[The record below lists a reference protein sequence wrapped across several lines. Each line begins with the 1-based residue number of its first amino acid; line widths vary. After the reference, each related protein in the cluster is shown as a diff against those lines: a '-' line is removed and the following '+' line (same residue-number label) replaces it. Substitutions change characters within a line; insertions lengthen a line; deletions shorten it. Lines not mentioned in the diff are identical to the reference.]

1 MSLREDQVEMAVR
14 FLSNDKVV
22 SRPQAE
28 KEGFLANKGLTQEE
42 IAEAF
47 KRSEKGDSST
57 ASSSAPATVPGISSA
72 ASTSVPAASAPAAP
86 TAPPPAA
93 AAAVAPATAP
103 QTAQPPPAAALPAPP
118 AQAPPAMPQYPNSA
132 PQQYPQLGQ
141 VPPYAQMQMPPPWA
155 YQGYAPPPEPPS
167 EGGAWWTWLLG
178 GLGAGLAGTLL
189 LNPLRSRFDDS
200 GSSQIPWTADATT
213 VSKPPA
219 IEQEV
224 ASNSHSAGTGGEPD
238 GKASYEEL
246 LTLLRQQSEEARENA
261 AMCAKALQTTQEQ
274 HQKMFAEMHK
284 ALQTATQHSKKPQP
298 TELSASTIQSLATM
312 IRGAGPSTDS
322 APATVGTSPAAPAIP
337 QAPAMAPVSAAPS
350 VPPAPAAQ
358 IPPAALPTADGAGV
372 IPNVPLSLRE
382 SFDAINSSLQRL
394 VTECST
400 KAEAVKSM
408 NTVAMVLG
416 NLLKDPSSDRNR
428 KVNTSS
434 SRFSEIFRNEGAA
447 SELLKLAG
455 FQYQA
460 PNFTFS
466 TDGQVGTEGVQRVL
480 DLLQEAQ
487 RGIDQAWAARQPA
500 AENSV
505 CTPAATVSAPA
516 ATASDEALRPPT
528 AARPWARDASAR
540 TAAPAMPWTG
550 QMQTADD
557 GSQQFPAM
565 SSSVPSQAPP
575 AMAPAAV
582 AANAASMVG
591 AVAHPAESLPRAVAH
606 PAESEARAPAPQLLP
621 SAEPASAGSSSTSV
635 MVQQAQQQQ
644 PQQMRLPIAHPAE
657 VAPVT
662 AAHPAESPP
671 SEIGMA
677 PAHPAEAPSVH
688 AAEVAMPP
696 PRSEGTSPAHPAESS
711 GTSVSEEPQS
721 GG

>member
-1 MSLREDQVEMAVR
+1 
-14 FLSNDKVV
+14 
-22 SRPQAE
+22 
-28 KEGFLANKGLTQEE
+28 
-42 IAEAF
+42 
-47 KRSEKGDSST
+47 
-57 ASSSAPATVPGISSA
+57 
-72 ASTSVPAASAPAAP
+72 
-86 TAPPPAA
+86 
-93 AAAVAPATAP
+93 
-103 QTAQPPPAAALPAPP
+103 
-118 AQAPPAMPQYPNSA
+118 
-132 PQQYPQLGQ
+132 
-141 VPPYAQMQMPPPWA
+141 MPPPWA

-189 LNPLRSRFDDS
+189 LNPLRSRLDDS
-200 GSSQIPWTADATT
+200 SNSQTSPGQTPGTADATL

-219 IEQEV
+219 TEQEV
-224 ASNSHSAGTGGEPD
+224 SSNSHSAGTGGEPD

-322 APATVGTSPAAPAIP
+322 APATVGTSPAAPAIS
-337 QAPAMAPVSAAPS
+337 QAPSMASVSAALS
-350 VPPAPAAQ
+350 VPQAPAAQ
-358 IPPAALPTADGAGV
+358 IPPPAVPTADGAGV
-372 IPNVPLSLRE
+372 MPSVPLSLRE

-394 VTECST
+394 VAECST

-460 PNFTFS
+460 PNFTFGI
-466 TDGQVGTEGVQRVL
+466 DGQVGTEGVQRVL

-487 RGIDQAWAARQPA
+487 RGIDQAWAARMPA
-500 AENSV
+500 AENI
-505 CTPAATVSAPA
+505 ASAPA
-516 ATASDEALRPPT
+516 ATASEPPT

-540 TAAPAMPWTG
+540 TAAPAVPWTG
-550 QMQTADD
+550 QMRPDMQAVDD
-557 GSQQFPAM
+557 GSQQLPAM
-565 SSSVPSQAPP
+565 GSSGGALPNSSPALAGSGVALGQAPP
-575 AMAPAAV
+575 VMAPAAV
-582 AANAASMVG
+582 AANATSMAG
-591 AVAHPAESLPRAVAH
+591 AVAHPAESLPRAMAH

-621 SAEPASAGSSSTSV
+621 SADASAGSSAPA
-635 MVQQAQQQQ
+635 MVQQEQQ
-644 PQQMRLPIAHPAE
+644 PQQIRLPIAHPAE
-657 VAPVT
+657 VAPLT
-662 AAHPAESPP
+662 AAHPAESHPA
-671 SEIGMA
+671 EGMA
-677 PAHPAEAPSVH
+677 PAHPAETPSAH
-688 AAEVAMPP
+688 PAEVAIP

-711 GTSVSEEPQS
+711 GTSVSDEPQS